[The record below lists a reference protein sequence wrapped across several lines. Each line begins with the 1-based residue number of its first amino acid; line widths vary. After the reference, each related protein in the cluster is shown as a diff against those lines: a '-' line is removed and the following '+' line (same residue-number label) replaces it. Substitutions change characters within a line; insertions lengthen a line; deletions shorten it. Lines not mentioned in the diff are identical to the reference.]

1 MDKLEDIHK
10 ELKEYSGDGEKLLE
24 DKKKEIEEI
33 SQVFLQKHDDLIL
46 KKTLKNTETI
56 ATLSN
61 KKE

>member
-33 SQVFLQKHDDLIL
+33 S
-46 KKTLKNTETI
+46 
-56 ATLSN
+56 
-61 KKE
+61 